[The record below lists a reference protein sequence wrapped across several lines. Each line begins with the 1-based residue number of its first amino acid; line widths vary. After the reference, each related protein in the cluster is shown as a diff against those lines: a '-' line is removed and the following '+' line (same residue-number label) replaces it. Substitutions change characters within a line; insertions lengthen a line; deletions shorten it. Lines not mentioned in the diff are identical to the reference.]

1 MSKRMAAMDKAKAFM
16 LGMLASAF
24 IFASL
29 VYVSEEAYQD
39 ELAKINRAKHKVVN
53 WYGSVPPLKEINK

>member
-1 MSKRMAAMDKAKAFM
+1 MREAKIFILGMMAAT
-16 LGMLASAF
+16 F

-53 WYGSVPPLKEINK
+53 WYGSVPPLKEITK

>member
-1 MSKRMAAMDKAKAFM
+1 MREAKAFM

-39 ELAKINRAKHKVVN
+39 ELAKINRAKHKTMN
-53 WYGSVPPLKEINK
+53 WYGVRPDQIKESATD